1 MTKVVSMARTSEYW
15 ISRARKHR
23 LAGRYDE
30 ARALL
35 AKTREQYGT
44 GEALERELAQ
54 TYDEMGCEEEAA
66 RAYLRVASLKGEYR
80 AAALFQLALSA
91 AQRAELVRAASYF
104 DQFEKSD
111 RRRVSPDLVA
121 LLGQQL
127 RQALEKPT
135 PQTRRERAKAL
146 ERRAVERL
154 QGGRVYA
161 ARRTMLHAIDLW
173 ENAQRLTLLACCEL
187 ILGRLDEAQTHAEQ
201 AHALAP
207 ARVQTLC
214 VLVDVLYATGKT
226 EQARR
231 MLHIAVLRAQS
242 VDERLNVAVESA
254 KHGED
259 GLTLRLTRSL
269 LRRDPYCM
277 RGMMLRGCALM
288 NLRRFDEAKRV
299 FGRLC
304 VLLPEDTVCQAYYAM
319 ARKEQP
325 PEGRLTLGL
334 DVPPEEA
341 VNRAMRIIS
350 AMAETPLQGTRELY
364 ELSAWALRS
373 AIAGTNTALLAMML
387 MSALETPEALD
398 VLLDALTDPQVSDGV
413 KRAILQAL
421 TASRGFQPYDVDIGG
436 RYVRLAAGALSGR
449 TMDGETA
456 RTVAQAA
463 CDALSPDFPQ
473 APKMLLPMY
482 IAFLEQNGVPKRRE
496 QPACAA
502 ALEYLFHRLSGRK
515 VGLNRITAKYGVSPR
530 LCRTKANRI
539 LRAVR
544 KQAESN
550 TKGSVDDEMHQL

>member
-30 ARALL
+30 AMALL

-44 GEALERELAQ
+44 GEVLERELAQ

-66 RAYLRVASLKGEYR
+66 RAYLRVARMKGEYR
-80 AAALFQLALSA
+80 AEALFQLALSA

-111 RRRVSPDLVA
+111 RRHVSPDLVA

-242 VDERLNVAVESA
+242 VDERLNVSVESA

-259 GLTLRLTRSL
+259 SLTLRLTRSL

-319 ARKEQP
+319 ARNEQP

-341 VNRAMRIIS
+341 VNRAVRIIS

-373 AIAGTNTALLAMML
+373 AIAGTNTALLALML

-449 TMDGETA
+449 SMDGEAA
-456 RTVAQAA
+456 RTVVQAA
-463 CDALSPDFPQ
+463 CDALAPDFPQ

-515 VGLNRITAKYGVSPR
+515 VGLNRIAAKYGISPR
-530 LCRTKANRI
+530 LCRMKANRI

-544 KQAESN
+544 KQAENN
-550 TKGSVDDEMHQL
+550 TKGSVEDEMHQL